1 MALKIELK
9 PHEKFILGECVVT
22 NGSQRARL
30 TIQGSAPIL
39 RMKDIMMPAQANTP
53 AKRIYLVIQL
63 MYTSKDPT
71 AHHDLYFTHVRDII
85 SAAPSMWPIL
95 ESINNHILMGEM
107 YKALKDARKLIAYEK
122 ELMDHA
128 TRRESLQFGRRA
140 RRQPA

>member
-9 PHEKFILGECVVT
+9 PHEKFILGECVIT

-30 TIQGSAPIL
+30 TIEGNAPIL
-39 RMKDIMMPAQANTP
+39 RMKDIMLPAQANSP

-63 MYTSKDPT
+63 MYTSKEPT
-71 AHHDLYFTHVRDII
+71 SHHDLYFTLVRDIMR
-85 SAAPSMWPIL
+85 AAPSMWPIL

-128 TRRESLQFGRRA
+128 AGR
-140 RRQPA
+140 

>member
-9 PHEKFILGECVVT
+9 PHEKFILGECVIT

-30 TIQGSAPIL
+30 TIQGDAPIL
-39 RMKDIMMPAQANTP
+39 RMKDIMVPAQANSP
-53 AKRIYLVIQL
+53 AKRIYMVIQL

-71 AHHDLYFTHVRDII
+71 AHHDLYFTLLRDIFR
-85 SAAPSMWPIL
+85 AAPSMWPIL

-128 TRRESLQFGRRA
+128 TRR
-140 RRQPA
+140 

>member
-9 PHEKFILGECVVT
+9 PHEKFILGECVIT

-30 TIQGSAPIL
+30 TIEGSAPIL
-39 RMKDIMMPAQANTP
+39 RMKDIMVPAQANSP

-63 MYTSKDPT
+63 MYTSKEPT
-71 AHHDLYFTHVRDII
+71 SHHDLYFTLVRDIMR
-85 SAAPSMWPIL
+85 AAPSMWPIL

-107 YKALKDARKLIAYEK
+107 YKALKDARKLITYEK

-128 TRRESLQFGRRA
+128 A
-140 RRQPA
+140 RR

>member
-9 PHEKFILGECVVT
+9 PHEKFILGECVIT

-30 TIQGSAPIL
+30 TIQGDVPIL
-39 RMKDIMMPAQANTP
+39 RMKDIMLPAQANSP

-63 MYTSKDPT
+63 MYTSKDPR
-71 AHHDLYFTHVRDII
+71 AQHDLYFTLVRDILR
-85 SAAPSMWPIL
+85 AAPSMWPIL

-122 ELMDHA
+122 ELMEHA
-128 TRRESLQFGRRA
+128 TRR
-140 RRQPA
+140 

>member
-9 PHEKFILGECVVT
+9 PHEKFILGECVIT

-30 TIQGSAPIL
+30 TIQGDVPIL
-39 RMKDIMMPAQANTP
+39 RMKDIMLPAQANSP

-63 MYTSKDPT
+63 MYTSKDPRVQ
-71 AHHDLYFTHVRDII
+71 HDLYFTLVRDILR
-85 SAAPSMWPIL
+85 AAPSMWPIL

-107 YKALKDARKLIAYEK
+107 YKALKDARKLIAYEQ

-128 TRRESLQFGRRA
+128 A
-140 RRQPA
+140 RR

>member
-9 PHEKFILGECVVT
+9 PHEKFILGECVIS

-30 TIQGSAPIL
+30 TIQGDAPIL
-39 RMKDIMMPAQANTP
+39 RSKDIMLPAQANSP

-63 MYTSKDPT
+63 MYTSKDPR
-71 AHHDLYFTHVRDII
+71 AQHDLYFTLVRDILK
-85 SAAPSMWPIL
+85 AAPSMWPIL

-128 TRRESLQFGRRA
+128 TRR
-140 RRQPA
+140 